1 MTRQFRGR
9 ENGAVIRDV
18 GKVNRGL
25 GPSPTVHGRIRESIG
40 GGTAG
45 DTREFPRLVQ
55 GSQGKVSFFPGSNFR
70 PK

>member
-1 MTRQFRGR
+1 LNRYKIRIQFAIYK
-9 ENGAVIRDV
+9 NYYF
-18 GKVNRGL
+18 
-25 GPSPTVHGRIRESIG
+25 G